1 MIFGSKLGHI
11 VSLNSDFNPEDW
23 TAIQKILRSSSFWVS
38 SGGHTMLPPSQG
50 LQVFLFMYLLHK
62 KWVENLDHSLT
73 YLYAVMWK
81 MYARGYLFSSN
92 LAILVRS
99 SNLLVWTT
107 GTFVNSLN
115 TNKTGS
121 ISRPPWTTYIFFV
134 VHSSTISTKSQTCQ
148 VGNLKKL
155 VILLLHFFYRPL
167 PYESQSCI
175 SQEFEFYHKNL

>member
-1 MIFGSKLGHI
+1 
-11 VSLNSDFNPEDW
+11 
-23 TAIQKILRSSSFWVS
+23 
-38 SGGHTMLPPSQG
+38 
-50 LQVFLFMYLLHK
+50 
-62 KWVENLDHSLT
+62 
-73 YLYAVMWK
+73 
-81 MYARGYLFSSN
+81 MYARGCLFSSN

-134 VHSSTISTKSQTCQ
+134 VHSTTISTKSETCQ

-155 VILLLHFFYRPL
+155 VILLLHFFLQTSSVWVSVLYIPGLRILSWEFAVHDVLEPSTSFDFQDQYQFSIEL
-167 PYESQSCI
+167 KVLKLLFVI
-175 SQEFEFYHKNL
+175 SLSFCVSNLYSIRIQPPKELV

>member
-1 MIFGSKLGHI
+1 MVAFCWQVEDCLFEIPRSMSFGSKLGHI

-50 LQVFLFMYLLHK
+50 LQVFLFMYLLQK
-62 KWVENLDHSLT
+62 KMS
-73 YLYAVMWK
+73 WK
-81 MYARGYLFSSN
+81 FGPYFTLPWCCYIQNVCKGLSVFIN

-134 VHSSTISTKSQTCQ
+134 VHSSTISTKSQ
-148 VGNLKKL
+148 
-155 VILLLHFFYRPL
+155 ILSGR
-167 PYESQSCI
+167 
-175 SQEFEFYHKNL
+175 